1 MLDKGSGTT
10 FAFDFLNS
18 GGSGFTYTL
27 INFGLTDFSVG
38 DFSYA
43 NLASGLTG
51 NFTLNSGNLQF
62 TTSAIPEPS
71 TYAMLIGGLGMLAFL
86 RRRSKS

>member
-1 MLDKGSGTT
+1 MPVPWYAKRSPAKDVSGY
-10 FAFDFLNS
+10 
-18 GGSGFTYTL
+18 TYTL

-38 DFSYA
+38 DFSYTG
-43 NLASGLTG
+43 LASGLTG
-51 NFTLNSGNLQF
+51 SFTLNSTNLQF

-71 TYAMLIGGLGMLAFL
+71 TYALLAGGLGLLAFL